1 MSWLLTFIEQRQSN
15 GTATS
20 TTETGGT
27 SDSNKTLSGRTDSS
41 TRTMEVISSGERVSS
56 SVIVANGVNSQKSHH
71 AMTLHIEI
79 PIHNKQPIAG
89 S

>member
-15 GTATS
+15 GTSTA

-27 SDSNKTLSGRTDSS
+27 SDSVKTLSGRTDSS
-41 TRTMEVISSGERVSS
+41 TRTMEVISSGERVAS
-56 SVIVANGVNSQKSHH
+56 SVVVANGVNVQKSHY
-71 AMTLHIEI
+71 AMMLRIEI

>member
-15 GTATS
+15 GTSTA

-27 SDSNKTLSGRTDSS
+27 SESSKTLSGRTDSS
-41 TRTMEVISSGERVSS
+41 VRTMEVISSGTRVSG
-56 SVIVANGVNSQKSHH
+56 SVIDANGVNAQKSHY
-71 AMTLHIEI
+71 AMMLKIEI